1 LSPDWV
7 DLFQRLS
14 GRRAHI
20 GLSRLARYASAQGI
34 VPEKIDDEVIAAFIN
49 QQQERCFALGHNS
62 APSQGR
68 FRGA

>member
-1 LSPDWV
+1 MTSTELRKT
-7 DLFQRLS
+7 LERLN
-14 GRRAHI
+14 
-20 GLSRLARYASAQGI
+20 
-34 VPEKIDDEVIAAFIN
+34 IN